1 MHLPQLVAATLDR
14 LYQPLLIALVT
25 PLQVQYAVNNVSL
38 RHVDDLDVR
47 ESDRISQLFAP
58 AFFVEVRR
66 VKRILAGVHM
76 CPAILLLNID
86 LGPHVIRPVK
96 NQPRIVTERLAYSSE
111 GIGPLTAATG
121 ARLKQLARMVV
132 SRESHFDAV
141 LFADPGLDAA
151 GVILS
156 VLSRRIDVALIFHIL
171 LVTTLLAFWCVE
183 PGEEVVLEP
192 GQKSLQLF
200 DLLARWPLLR
210 RHLEIAHLCDVLGHD

>member
-14 LYQPLLIALVT
+14 LYQPLLIALVS

-58 AFFVEVRR
+58 AFFVKVRR
-66 VKRILAGVHM
+66 VKRILAGVHV

-86 LGPHVIRPVK
+86 LGPHVIRPVEDK
-96 NQPRIVTERLAYSSE
+96 PRIVTERLADSSE
-111 GIGPLTAATG
+111 GISPLAAATG
-121 ARLKQLARMVV
+121 ARLKQLSRMIVARK
-132 SRESHFDAV
+132 SHFIAV

-151 GVILS
+151 GVVLS
-156 VLSRRIDVALIFHIL
+156 VLSRRIDISLTFHIL
-171 LVTTLLAFWCVE
+171 LVTALLAFRCVA

-192 GQKSLQLF
+192 GQ
-200 DLLARWPLLR
+200 
-210 RHLEIAHLCDVLGHD
+210 